1 MGKFLLRPI
10 PSRGNTSQL
19 HNAMSCV
26 LLSNRYE
33 CVSQCAIL
41 LTRVWHGSPDKACST
56 SQHGRL
62 AVIYFHVQDVG
73 NAPKYMLT
81 LQQEQHKYTDLF
93 QRAGKETATLNGHR
107 RKSHDI

>member
-1 MGKFLLRPI
+1 
-10 PSRGNTSQL
+10 
-19 HNAMSCV
+19 MSCV

-33 CVSQCAIL
+33 CVSQRAIL

-73 NAPKYMLT
+73 NARKYMPT
-81 LQQEQHKYTDLF
+81 LQQEQHKYTDLI
-93 QRAGKETATLNGHR
+93 QRASKGTATLDGHKG
-107 RKSHDI
+107 KSRDV

>member
-1 MGKFLLRPI
+1 VKISPS
-10 PSRGNTSQL
+10 SRGNTSQL

-33 CVSQCAIL
+33 CVSHSAIL

-73 NAPKYMLT
+73 NTRKYMLT
-81 LQQEQHKYTDLF
+81 SQQEQHKYTDLF
-93 QRAGKETATLNGHR
+93 QRASKEIAKLDGHQR
-107 RKSHDI
+107 QSDV